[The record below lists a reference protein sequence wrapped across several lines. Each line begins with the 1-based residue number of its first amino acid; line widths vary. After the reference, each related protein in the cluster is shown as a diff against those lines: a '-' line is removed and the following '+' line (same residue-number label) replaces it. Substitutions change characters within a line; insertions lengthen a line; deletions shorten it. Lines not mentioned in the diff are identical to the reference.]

1 MNQPLRFDTIKSSG
15 TCDTGNSST
24 ILSES
29 PSRGVQW
36 AYQLDADPIIIGFF
50 ISALSK
56 TSEDSAAYKY
66 FGIEIQISNGGEGST
81 KHLYASTSKDREQ
94 WIRALKS
101 ATHTKA
107 FQSEFDIQLC
117 IVYIMT

>member
-1 MNQPLRFDTIKSSG
+1 MDKPHGAIYLEG
-15 TCDTGNSST
+15 
-24 ILSES
+24 
-29 PSRGVQW
+29 
-36 AYQLDADPIIIGFF
+36 AF
-50 ISALSK
+50 ISALNK

-66 FGIEIQISNGGEGST
+66 FGIEIQISNVGEAST

-107 FQSEFDIQLC
+107 FQSNLILC
-117 IVYIMT
+117 SKLVLGDFRKYIAV